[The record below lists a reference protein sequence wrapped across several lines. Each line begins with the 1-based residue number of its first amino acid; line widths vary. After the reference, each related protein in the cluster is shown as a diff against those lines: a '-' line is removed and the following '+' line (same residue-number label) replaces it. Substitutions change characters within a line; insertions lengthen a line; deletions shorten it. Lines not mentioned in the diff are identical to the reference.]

1 MVSSLNFSDN
11 FSKNSEIIS
20 SFLSISLIQILTLS
34 VVLESDISEIRTL
47 GSNILISNLS
57 LNNILMLDNSN
68 NFEIYFF
75 FYSGYIRKYF
85 CMSMCNFFNDFFDFF
100 KIASIRSVSYTHLR
114 AHETRHDLV
123 CRLLL

>member
-47 GSNILISNLS
+47 GSNILISNLF

-68 NFEIYFF
+68 NFEIIFF
-75 FYSGYIRKYF
+75 ST
-85 CMSMCNFFNDFFDFF
+85 FDTFG
-100 KIASIRSVSYTHLR
+100 SCLLYTSD
-114 AHETRHDLV
+114 AADDLLCV
-123 CRLLL
+123 D